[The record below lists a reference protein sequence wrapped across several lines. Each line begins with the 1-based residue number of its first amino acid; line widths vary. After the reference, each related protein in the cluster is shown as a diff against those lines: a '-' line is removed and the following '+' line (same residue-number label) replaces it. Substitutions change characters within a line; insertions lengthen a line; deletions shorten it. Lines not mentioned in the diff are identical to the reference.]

1 MGSFGKL
8 RQQRKLYR
16 AEIAYN
22 VRMIALFFEVTP
34 RAGQRERYLAMAAA
48 LRPDLDALGGCLFID
63 RFRSL
68 QTRSLQTRSSQTDGL
83 ILSFQIWRD
92 EAALTAWRVHEAHHH
107 TQTVGRTAVFSDYR
121 LRVAQVIREEQPGKP
136 AWQAQ
141 HRAGWHDA
149 AAKPPRFVVIAESTS
164 ASLDVPSGCTHET
177 YESLK
182 RSGEFA
188 HLVTVPDYPSAL
200 EVTENCRIGAP
211 AYRFR
216 TCEVER
222 DYGMFDRTEAP
233 QYYPPVVPAAPR

>member
-1 MGSFGKL
+1 MSCFPDCEWMNA
-8 RQQRKLYR
+8 KLYR
-16 AEIAYN
+16 PAIAYN
-22 VRMIALFFEVTP
+22 ARMIALFFEVTP
-34 RAGQRERYLAMAAA
+34 RPGQRERYLAMAAA

-68 QTRSLQTRSSQTDGL
+68 QSDGL

-92 EAALTAWRVHEAHHH
+92 EAALTAWRVHETHHH
-107 TQTVGRTAVFSDYR
+107 TQAAGRTAVFSDYR
-121 LRVAQVIREEQPGKP
+121 LRVAQVIREEEPGKP

-188 HLVTVPDYPSAL
+188 HLVTAPDYPTAL

-233 QYYPPVVPAAPR
+233 QYYPPVAPAAPR